1 MAVADAGATVEW
13 RIVTKQSVG
22 LDAAVLTAPYGGP

>member
-1 MAVADAGATVEW
+1 VEW

-22 LDAAVLTAPYGGP
+22 LDAAVLTGPYGGP